1 MKLKDARRLL
11 DNASKRIEERLKTY
25 TNPKVIIKEPRLIAT
40 LFKKY
45 YHLVS
50 LYDCLSNPRRVRTS
64 LYVENYINNRI
75 KREVKLIQKTILPL
89 VDIYDLYIDH
99 ILNNGANDRSSSSDL
114 LRYLVYGSGNYFP
127 LDSEIDKS
135 FPKDFEDF
143 GRCYRFLTLGEF
155 DETSILNMTHLYPGW
170 TPVVENWKKLSD
182 LYEKVLFEDLPVGGF
197 NLFIKGINNEKKI
210 SQD

>member
-1 MKLKDARRLL
+1 MKLKDARKLL

-25 TNPKVIIKEPRLIAT
+25 TNPKVITKEPRLIAT

-50 LYDCLSNPRRVRTS
+50 LYDCLSNPRRVKTS

-75 KREVKLIQKTILPL
+75 KREVKQIQKTILPL

-99 ILNNGANDRSSSSDL
+99 ILNNGENDRSSSSDL
-114 LRYLVYGSGNYFP
+114 LRYLAYGDDSYFP
-127 LDSEIDKS
+127 FSSEIDKS

-143 GRCYRFLTLGEF
+143 GRCYRFLTLGKI
-155 DETSILNMTHLYPGW
+155 DEILVLNMVHLYPGW
-170 TPVVENWKKLSD
+170 TPIVENWEKLSN
-182 LYEKVLFEDLPVGGF
+182 LFEKVLFEDLPMEMF
-197 NLFIKGINNEKKI
+197 NSFIRGIK
-210 SQD
+210 